1 MIKKITV
8 YAAYEKTLYRE
19 DTTGYKIIK
28 VKLTDP
34 SKDILDAF
42 DNHLTISAKGYISD
56 SLFVYPLK
64 FVGTISG
71 NKYGKTLDF
80 CSVEPTSDQRD
91 KAIEFLSSNHFYGV
105 SKKIAESIL
114 DTVGEDIFDFPL
126 KQTKEESIE
135 ILCSIKGIGKKVAE
149 NIVNVLFDSQLS
161 KTIFDYIANYG
172 GKFANSEKLLKLYGK
187 NAIEELNKNP
197 YKIGPEIGLSFLS
210 CDRIARD
217 NGIQYNDTER
227 LQYLIKRAFIEDW
240 VNGNS
245 HPDNNTIISY
255 VNDYSA
261 KRSAFPDKCFEEKDI
276 IGRCYCTPGITVDY
290 ADTPD
295 SDYTDEDSCCDKF
308 YLNASYENQ
317 LNIVSDVRR
326 IQRKRNSVYR
336 KYININKVIAECEEE
351 LKIKYSEQQKEC
363 FNFLSSTGIK
373 ILTGGPGT
381 GKSTVING
389 LIHAY
394 QTLNPYSKIALM
406 APTGRAAQRMREI
419 TGLKAGTIHKT
430 LKIKPYET
438 NDFIFEASYI
448 HDFPAGLIIIDE
460 ASMLDEQLAAVML
473 SCFKEDSTV
482 ILVGD
487 IDQLPSVG
495 AGKVLED
502 LLKCKVDDEPIE
514 RVNLIV
520 NYRQKGKATI
530 IKNANLI
537 NSGDGN
543 IETDESFI
551 YNVVNTDEELK
562 ECAVNAFLLCY
573 DSDNPFSV
581 QILCP
586 KNKGIAGVKEL
597 NTELQNSINGDKSN
611 ILSGKDYKF
620 KIGDKVMA
628 TVNNYESEYVNG
640 DIGIIKSCNSK
651 SFTVDFSGRSVKVD
665 KAQKDDFQLAY
676 ATTIHKSQGSQYDTV
691 IICLPKDSDGMM
703 YRNLLYTAITRAQKQ
718 VFLYSAEGNVE
729 KAAERTI
736 SDRISDLDEMFN
748 KKSL

>member
-1 MIKKITV
+1 MKKKITV
-8 YAAYEKTLYRE
+8 YAKYIKTKYRDE
-19 DTTGYKIIK
+19 TNGFKIIK
-28 VKLTDP
+28 VRLTDP

-42 DNHLTISAKGYISD
+42 DNCLTISAKGIISD

-64 FVGTISG
+64 FVGTISED
-71 NKYGKTLDF
+71 KFGKTLSF
-80 CSVEPTSDQRD
+80 CSAEPTSDQRD
-91 KAIEFLSSNHFYGV
+91 ESIEFLSSNLFYGV
-105 SKKIAESIL
+105 SVKLAENIL
-114 DTVGEDIFDFPL
+114 DTVGEDIFDFPF

-161 KTIFDYIANYG
+161 KITFDYIAKYG
-172 GKFANSEKLLKLYGK
+172 GTFTNSEKLLNLYGE
-187 NAIEELNKNP
+187 NAIERLNQNP

-245 HPDNNTIISY
+245 HPDINTIISY

-276 IGRCYCTPGITVDY
+276 IRRCYYMPGITVDY

-317 LNIVSDVRR
+317 RDIVTNVRR
-326 IQRKRNSVYR
+326 IQRKRESVYR
-336 KYININKVIAECEEE
+336 KYFNINKVIAECEEE

-363 FNFLSSTGIK
+363 FSFLSSTGIK
-373 ILTGGPGT
+373 IITGGPGT

-394 QTLNPYSKIALM
+394 QKLHPYSRIALM

-430 LKIKPYET
+430 LNIKPHER
-438 NDFIFEASYI
+438 NDSLFSASYI

-460 ASMLDEQLAAVML
+460 ASMLDEQLSAVMFM
-473 SCFKEDSTV
+473 CFKEDATV

-487 IDQLPSVG
+487 VDQLPSIG

-502 LLKCKVDDEPIE
+502 LLKCKVDGEPIE
-514 RVNLIV
+514 RVSLIV
-520 NYRQKGKATI
+520 NHRQKGKATI

-551 YNVVNTDEELK
+551 YKVVNTDEELK

-597 NTELQNSINGDKSN
+597 NTEFQNSIHGDRSDVLSN
-611 ILSGKDYKF
+611 KDYKF

-628 TVNNYESEYVNG
+628 TVNNYESDYVNG
-640 DIGIIKSCNSK
+640 DIGIIKSCDAL
-651 SFTVDFSGRSVKVD
+651 SFTVDFSGRTIKID

-691 IICLPKDSDGMM
+691 IICLPKESDGMM

-718 VFLYSAEGNVE
+718 VIIYSAEGNVE
-729 KAAERTI
+729 KAVANTI
-736 SDRISDLDEMFN
+736 SDRISDLDKLFD